1 MIILKHGK
9 FISGARIFRAGAI
22 LPDNADT
29 QGLVSHGL
37 AEIVADAPKK
47 AAKSA
52 KKLELE
58 PIVSEQIVQENAQV
72 NS

>member
-1 MIILKHGK
+1 MIVLKHGK
-9 FISGARIFRAGAI
+9 FISGARIFSAGAI
-22 LPDNADT
+22 LPDNVDAQKLIT
-29 QGLVSHGL
+29 QGL
-37 AEIVADAPKK
+37 AEVVADAPKK

-52 KKLELE
+52 KKLEPE

>member
-1 MIILKHGK
+1 MIVLKHGK

-37 AEIVADAPKK
+37 AEIVADTPKK
-47 AAKSA
+47 TAKSPR
-52 KKLELE
+52 KPE
-58 PIVSEQIVQENAQV
+58 PVEPVQENAQV